1 MDPRIERLRMERQ
14 IRDMQRFSGGG
25 GDGSKGPPGIAG
37 ATGPRGAA
45 GPKGNAGPDGAP
57 GPSGPSGVQG
67 PPGNPGPTGDPG
79 MDGNPGSNGLDGA
92 DGAPGA
98 IGDKGPDGDKGP
110 EGDKGPTGDAGPQ
123 GPAGTAGEGG
133 GGGSLESH
141 IILSS
146 GNVNINSGKP
156 TGQSAAFS
164 AVDLLWV
171 PVAGTDFTVTSSSIT
186 CNFDGLVKAE
196 ANVFV
201 AIPSTLNVQRPAP
214 QIRFILNGTET
225 GPVGA
230 SSYIRDATGHES
242 SSVHVHSYI
251 QVTVGD
257 VITIGARKG
266 STNNNVTESIA
277 NYSQYF
283 IQRLS

>member
-1 MDPRIERLRMERQ
+1 MDRFQQRRFEKMM
-14 IRDMQRFSGGG
+14 RDADRFSSFGGSPKG
-25 GDGSKGPPGIAG
+25 APGATGSRGPAGPRGSAGPNGLQGPVGDQGPPG
-37 ATGPRGAA
+37 
-45 GPKGNAGPDGAP
+45 DP
-57 GPSGPSGVQG
+57 GPSG
-67 PPGNPGPTGDPG
+67 DPG
-79 MDGNPGSNGLDGA
+79 SDGNPGSNGSDGA

-110 EGDKGPTGDAGPQ
+110 TGDAGPQ
-123 GPAGTAGEGG
+123 GPAGDAGEGG

-146 GNVNINSGKP
+146 GNVDVNSGMP

-186 CNFDGLVKAE
+186 CNFDGLVKVE

-201 AIPSTLNVQRPAP
+201 AIPAALNVQRPAP

-230 SSYIRDATGHES
+230 SSYIRDSTGHES

-251 QVTVGD
+251 QVSAGD

-283 IQRLS
+283 VQRLS

>member
-1 MDPRIERLRMERQ
+1 MDRLQQRRFEKMM
-14 IRDMQRFSGGG
+14 RDADRFSSSGESPKGRPG
-25 GDGSKGPPGIAG
+25 TTGSRGP
-37 ATGPRGAA
+37 A
-45 GPKGNAGPDGAP
+45 GPKGNAGPNGSPGANGLP
-57 GPSGPSGVQG
+57 GPQGSKGPVGDSG
-67 PPGNPGPTGDPG
+67 PPGNPGPPGDPG
-79 MDGNPGSNGLDGA
+79 LDGNPGSNGSDGA
-92 DGAPGA
+92 DGAPGV
-98 IGDKGPDGDKGP
+98 IGDKGP

-146 GNVNINSGKP
+146 GNVNVNSGMP

-201 AIPSTLNVQRPAP
+201 AIPATLNVQRPAP

-230 SSYIRDATGHES
+230 SSYIRDSTGHES

-251 QVTVGD
+251 QVAAGD

-283 IQRLS
+283 VQRLS